1 MTSEKSRES
10 VYGMFRITHVVYLRL
25 YNLFRIANCYF
36 LLLLKISKC
45 IWYLIK
51 SCIYYTYTIMKI
63 NMLK

>member
-36 LLLLKISKC
+36 LLLLKILNVFD
-45 IWYLIK
+45 I
-51 SCIYYTYTIMKI
+51 
-63 NMLK
+63 